1 MGLLDLLATK
11 KDLSYGGE
19 TPAGFGG
26 SFPESTTHVDGQN
39 RLPGQSEL
47 DLDGAT
53 PSKYT
58 DNLPA

>member
-1 MGLLDLLATK
+1 MALLDLLATK
-11 KDLSYGGE
+11 ADLSFGGE
-19 TPAGFGG
+19 TPVSFGG

-53 PSKYT
+53 PAKYS
-58 DNLPA
+58 DNPPA